1 MQKYNI
7 KFSVD
12 TNPLNKHLAV
22 ELSEKHDAFFTL
34 LRELQDEVHRFGIDK
49 INSEYFKDLIK
60 IALTFR
66 PDEIEFLN
74 KNADFESKKDSLI
87 GKDLFKFIEILN
99 VLFNIHDEDNEWNNN
114 GK

>member
-1 MQKYNI
+1 MEKYNI

-12 TNPLNKHLAV
+12 TNPLNKHLV
-22 ELSEKHDAFFTL
+22 EELSEKHDDFFTL
-34 LRELQDEVHRFGIDK
+34 LRELQDEIHRFGIDK

-66 PDEIEFLN
+66 PDEIEFLK
-74 KNADFESKKDSLI
+74 KNADFESKKESLI
-87 GKDLFKFIEILN
+87 EKDLLKFINTLN
-99 VLFNIHDEDNEWNNN
+99 MLFNIHDEDNEWNNN